1 MLCRYACRTVALA
14 TAITLNV
21 PTWAQ
26 ASPAGHRVPRQT
38 AGVSTSGY
46 PDAVD
51 AADSIPSPLT
61 LRAAQR
67 LALTRS
73 PVLAQA
79 RAEIEA
85 GRNKAEYR
93 NQLPDPALTLDA
105 QNLPASTLELNQ
117 SGMSML
123 GIGVSQKF
131 PPPGKLGLIRRRL
144 EQDTNALRFRK
155 LNLKAGIVRAVRR
168 IWLELYYDDRVLAI
182 LAENRTLYRQA
193 KQAALVRYRA
203 GRGLAADVLE
213 VQIAADKLI
222 DREDRWRARRRQAQN
237 RLAQWLALPSND
249 HFAVAQSFPHLPAVP
264 PRSALLQGL
273 VHHPAV
279 AAQDDVIHAA
289 QLDAAAAR
297 RDFYP
302 SYELSASWA
311 HRAAPFVRVANLV
324 SVGVTMTMPLFP
336 GRRQNAR
343 LQEREAK
350 IDVARDQRDEL
361 LLGLR
366 QQAQSRYADYDSLTH
381 RIRLLRDKLLPE
393 ARQAAVASLSAMRT
407 GNLPLTGALA
417 AQRAVLDQTLR
428 MWRLKTSRARVAADL
443 DYLATTVTED
453 FHAH

>member
-1 MLCRYACRTVALA
+1 MLHKYVFRTVILA
-14 TAITLNV
+14 TALITAIPAWARVLESASAKPH
-21 PTWAQ
+21 PTRAASDAMGPE
-26 ASPAGHRVPRQT
+26 ASPA
-38 AGVSTSGY
+38 AGR
-46 PDAVD
+46 
-51 AADSIPSPLT
+51 IPSSLT
-61 LRAAQR
+61 LDDALQ
-67 LALTRS
+67 LALARS

-85 GRNKAEYR
+85 GRNKVEYDS
-93 NQLPDPALTLDA
+93 QLPDPALTLDA
-105 QNLPASTLELNQ
+105 QNLPASTFALNQ

-336 GRRQNAR
+336 GRRQSAR
-343 LQEREAK
+343 LREREAK

-361 LLGLR
+361 LLNLR